1 MAYSKPSKPPKP
13 DTTQSVRIELNKPAV
28 LKHFEKILGR
38 NPSGFIST
46 VTLATSSNKLLQT
59 ASPKSIMNA
68 AANAAILNL
77 SVDPNIGHAY
87 IVPYQGEASLQIGY
101 KGMVQLAIRS
111 GLFKTIDVCPVYTD
125 DTNEDVLR
133 RLNSLI
139 PDDRED
145 EKAVG
150 YCARFELLNG
160 YIAKEVMSIK
170 KILEHAEKF
179 SKSYQS
185 EQKKKAEGK
194 YAEDSVW
201 TSSFEAMAMKTV
213 LKRLLL
219 RKAPLSIDM
228 QNAISADENPS
239 AKLDDSNIIEHE
251 AIQPAE
257 EATTVKITPDNDEF
271 ERIIENISSGELEYS
286 AVFEMY
292 SFTEE
297 QLARLEKL

>member
-1 MAYSKPSKPPKP
+1 MAYQKPQKA
-13 DTTQSVRIELNKPAV
+13 DTTQLVRMELNKPTV

-38 NPSGFIST
+38 NPRGFIST

-87 IVPYQGEASLQIGY
+87 IVPYKGEASLQIGY
-101 KGMVQLAIRS
+101 KGMTQLAIRS
-111 GLFKTIDVCPVYTD
+111 GLFKTIDVCRVYAD
-125 DTNEDVLR
+125 DTNEDVLT
-133 RLNSLI
+133 RLSSLI

-145 EKAVG
+145 EEAAG

-170 KILEHAEKF
+170 KIKEHAAKF
-179 SKSYQS
+179 SKTDTVW
-185 EQKKKAEGK
+185 AEN
-194 YAEDSVW
+194 
-201 TSSFEAMAMKTV
+201 FEAMAMKTV
-213 LKRLLL
+213 LKRLLS

-228 QNAISADENPS
+228 QNAISADENPNV
-239 AKLDDSNIIEHE
+239 KLDDSNIIEHE
-251 AIQPAE
+251 IIEPVGQ
-257 EATTVKITPDNDEF
+257 EAKITPDDDEF

-292 SFTEE
+292 SFTAE
-297 QLARLEKL
+297 QMARLEKL

>member
-1 MAYSKPSKPPKP
+1 MAYSKPPKP
-13 DTTQSVRIELNKPAV
+13 DTTQLVRMELNKPAV

-87 IVPYQGEASLQIGY
+87 IVPYKGEASLQIGY
-101 KGMVQLAIRS
+101 KGMTQLAIRS
-111 GLFKTIDVCPVYTD
+111 GLFKTIDVCRVYAD

-133 RLNSLI
+133 RLDSLI

-145 EKAVG
+145 EEAVG

-160 YIAKEVMSIK
+160 YSGKEVMSVK
-170 KILEHAEKF
+170 KIIEHAEKF
-179 SKSYQS
+179 SQTYQS
-185 EQKKKAEGK
+185 EKKKKAEGS
-194 YAEDSVW
+194 YAPDSAW
-201 TSSFEAMAMKTV
+201 TTNFEAMAMKTV
-213 LKRLLL
+213 LKRLLT

-228 QNAISADENPS
+228 QNAIRADENPTV
-239 AKLDDSNIIEHE
+239 KLDDSNIIEHE

-257 EATTVKITPDNDEF
+257 EAAAKITPDNDEF
-271 ERIIENISSGELEYS
+271 ERIIENISSGELEYN

-297 QLARLEKL
+297 QKARLEKL